1 MFLPEAI
8 DGVEDDVALQAFYRG
23 GLFVSRFALVSVL
36 NLFNQELRVFID
48 GARFKLSFLK
58 PESLHDSR
66 HPIGCAEVAHQVVFE
81 TYIEPR
87 CARVALARAASA

>member
-48 GARFKLSFLK
+48 GARFK
-58 PESLHDSR
+58 
-66 HPIGCAEVAHQVVFE
+66 
-81 TYIEPR
+81 
-87 CARVALARAASA
+87 